1 METDRPIIVILAVL
15 VPMSIPVRGQPARSA
30 VALLDLSNSCGTR
43 FGGEDETEEKRD
55 TIPKPS
61 A

>member
-1 METDRPIIVILAVL
+1 MT
-15 VPMSIPVRGQPARSA
+15 IPVRGQPAQSA
-30 VALLDLSNSCGTR
+30 VALRDLSNLGDTR
-43 FGGEDETEEKRD
+43 FGGEDEKEEKRD